1 MGRRSRMTID
11 DKLITKIGLLFQRI
25 MDWNQSDQP
34 THVIIAKQEELEVKI
49 RQMLTDL
56 VASKDAEIQR
66 IRKVLELVYEAYK
79 QPPEESCDFDWDAW
93 GEIAKQALGNEVK
106 NEN

>member
-1 MGRRSRMTID
+1 MKIYNTIKVKKESNGYSIYLDDIYLMT
-11 DKLITKIGLLFQRI
+11 TE
-25 MDWNQSDQP
+25 S
-34 THVIIAKQEELEVKI
+34 EETVGEVMSQI
-49 RQMLTDL
+49 LNAL